1 MEEQM
6 TNNHTK
12 KEARGIGDNAETPSE
27 YLNKQVAYCYDALT
41 TAVKYITRLTVSNEK
56 LKNKLEE
63 VGQCKNNWDRSLV
76 VKDATDINVEDAR
89 AAIAYQMVMTN
100 VIEKNATEA
109 YDALMSSVSELSP
122 NLSSK
127 FSQALTRFNQ
137 INRSKNE
144 DVVALSKV
152 ENKLKIKKS
161 QLSALNNRLLKIN
174 QINHIRLSFL
184 I

>member
-76 VKDATDINVEDAR
+76 EI
-89 AAIAYQMVMTN
+89 
-100 VIEKNATEA
+100 NAT
-109 YDALMSSVSELSP
+109 
-122 NLSSK
+122 K
-127 FSQALTRFNQ
+127 
-137 INRSKNE
+137 INAKIIK
-144 DVVALSKV
+144 DVKPF
-152 ENKLKIKKS
+152 EEI
-161 QLSALNNRLLKIN
+161 LSAIDTRQDIHSGDLKTKKLELCNIAGNFGNFIANNAGGEFDKDISKTFQDAVLDKEF
-174 QINHIRLSFL
+174 SDED
-184 I
+184 